1 MVRKLVTRSSV
12 SELNYVEEYPEYLL
26 GGNVDVDK
34 IALLRKVCLKVFT
47 MYILPQMKVKL
58 KEKTNM

>member
-1 MVRKLVTRSSV
+1 MVRKLVTRSSA
-12 SELNYVEEYPEYLL
+12 SELNYVEEYPECLL

-34 IALLRKVCLKVFT
+34 IALLRKVYLKVFT